1 MQKKNFCP
9 YCGAKL
15 SGEVRFCPQCGKK
28 LEDDSIN
35 NSEEVSQEESI
46 EENIPEQHSS
56 EEIVSDNTPKKQNE
70 GNEIPEEFPDGL
82 DENPSGIKKSK
93 TSVFIKIIIGIVVAG
108 LLFGLGYKLF
118 DVVDN
123 KKAQK
128 QAETKKEDT
137 KKTPEKESNSKKIG
151 DQTFHT
157 NIKGIG
163 EAEFISNTPNT
174 NESKYADATFEIEK
188 DGKTYEKLPGYEKN
202 NIRKDKVF
210 QSVDAVSF
218 QDCNSDNADDIII
231 INSYKVNKNVK
242 TESRIYIQGSD
253 QKFTL
258 DKDLSTRVNENG
270 SLATV
275 ADIVD
280 YLKQEESNTAEISSK
295 SEQKNSGQE
304 ASSDEWKQEESN
316 TAEIS
321 FKSEQKNSGQE
332 ASSDEWKQAYINWV
346 NQRPD
351 WTYVLFDV
359 NGDDIPEIA
368 AHSGNMADGGA
379 VGTYANGKVQEI
391 PIARGGL
398 ISVQGQN
405 VVDNSDGHMGR
416 YYDYVYKIDDG
427 RWVQIGDGEYG
438 DDGDTT
444 METDKYG
451 NSTIKFVYTWNG
463 EKVSEDEYS
472 ANLKKL
478 IDVDLADDIGYQEV
492 SSSEI
497 ISQIRNYTND
507 NKIILKQEDG
517 K

>member
-15 SGEVRFCPQCGKK
+15 SSEVRFCPQCGKK
-28 LEDDSIN
+28 LEDDNIN

-46 EENIPEQHSS
+46 GENIPEQHSS

-93 TSVFIKIIIGIVVAG
+93 TPVFIKIIIGIVVAG

-137 KKTPEKESNSKKIG
+137 KKIPEKESNSKKIG

-163 EAEFISNTPNT
+163 EVEFISNTPNT
-174 NESKYADATFEIEK
+174 NESKYADATFEIER

-231 INSYKVNKNVK
+231 INSYKENENVK
-242 TESRIYIQGSD
+242 IESRIYIQGSD

-304 ASSDEWKQEESN
+304 ASSDEWKE
-316 TAEIS
+316 
-321 FKSEQKNSGQE
+321 
-332 ASSDEWKQAYINWV
+332 AYINWV

-405 VVDNSDGHMGR
+405 VVDNSDGHVGR
-416 YYDYVYKIDDG
+416 YYDCVYKIDDG

-478 IDVDLADDIGYQEV
+478 IDVDLADEIGYQEV

>member
-15 SGEVRFCPQCGKK
+15 SSEVRFCPQCGKK

-56 EEIVSDNTPKKQNE
+56 GEIVSDNTPKKQNE
-70 GNEIPEEFPDGL
+70 GNEITEEFPDGL
-82 DENPSGIKKSK
+82 DENPSEIKKSK
-93 TSVFIKIIIGIVVAG
+93 TTVFIKIIIGIVVAG

-163 EAEFISNTPNT
+163 EVEFISNTPNT
-174 NESKYADATFEIEK
+174 NESKYADATFEIER

-231 INSYKVNKNVK
+231 INSYKENENVK

-270 SLATV
+270 SLTTV

-295 SEQKNSGQE
+295 SEQKNS
-304 ASSDEWKQEESN
+304 A
-316 TAEIS
+316 
-321 FKSEQKNSGQE
+321 QE

-351 WTYVLFDV
+351 WTYVLIDV

-405 VVDNSDGHMGR
+405 VVDNSDGHVGR
-416 YYDYVYKIDDG
+416 YYDCVYKIDDG

-438 DDGDTT
+438 DNGDTT

-478 IDVDLADDIGYQEV
+478 IDVDLADEIGYQEV

-497 ISQIRNYTND
+497 ISQIRKYTND

>member
-15 SGEVRFCPQCGKK
+15 SSEVRFCPQCGKK

-46 EENIPEQHSS
+46 GENIPEQHSS

-70 GNEIPEEFPDGL
+70 GNEISEEFPDGL
-82 DENPSGIKKSK
+82 DENPSGIRKSK
-93 TSVFIKIIIGIVVAG
+93 TPVFIKSIIGIVVAG
-108 LLFGLGYKLF
+108 VLFGLGYKLF

-128 QAETKKEDT
+128 QAETKKENT
-137 KKTPEKESNSKKIG
+137 KKIPEKESNSKKIG

-163 EAEFISNTPNT
+163 EVEFISNTPNT

-231 INSYKVNKNVK
+231 INSYKENENVK
-242 TESRIYIQGSD
+242 IESRIYIQGSD

-270 SLATV
+270 SLTTV

-280 YLKQEESNTAEISSK
+280 YLKQEEPNAAEKSSE
-295 SEQKNSGQE
+295 SRQVV
-304 ASSDEWKQEESN
+304 SSDEWKQE
-316 TAEIS
+316 
-321 FKSEQKNSGQE
+321 
-332 ASSDEWKQAYINWV
+332 YINWV

-391 PIARGGL
+391 PIARYGL

-427 RWVQIGDGEYG
+427 KWVQIGDGEYG
-438 DDGDTT
+438 DGGDATV
-444 METDKYG
+444 ETDEYG
-451 NSTIKFVYTWNG
+451 NDTINFKYTWNG
-463 EKVSEDEYS
+463 EEVSEDEYS
-472 ANLKKL
+472 AKLKKV
-478 IDVDLADDIGYQEV
+478 IDVDLADEIGYQEV
-492 SSSEI
+492 SSSQI
-497 ISQIRNYTND
+497 ISQIQNYTND
-507 NKIILKQEDG
+507 NKTILKQEDG

>member
-15 SGEVRFCPQCGKK
+15 SSEVRFCPQCGKK

-56 EEIVSDNTPKKQNE
+56 GEIVSDNTPKKKNE
-70 GNEIPEEFPDGL
+70 GNEITEEFPDGL

-93 TSVFIKIIIGIVVAG
+93 TPVFIKIIIGIVVAG

-163 EAEFISNTPNT
+163 EVEFISNTPNT

-188 DGKTYEKLPGYEKN
+188 DGKTYEKFPGYEKN

-231 INSYKVNKNVK
+231 INSYKENENVK
-242 TESRIYIQGSD
+242 IESRIYIQGSD

-304 ASSDEWKQEESN
+304 ASSDEWKQ
-316 TAEIS
+316 
-321 FKSEQKNSGQE
+321 
-332 ASSDEWKQAYINWV
+332 AYINWV

-351 WTYVLFDV
+351 WIYVLFDV

-405 VVDNSDGHMGR
+405 VVDNSDGHVGR

-478 IDVDLADDIGYQEV
+478 IDVDLADEIGYQEV

>member
-15 SGEVRFCPQCGKK
+15 SSEVRFCPQCGKK

-46 EENIPEQHSS
+46 GENIPEQHSS
-56 EEIVSDNTPKKQNE
+56 GEIVSDNTPKKQNE
-70 GNEIPEEFPDGL
+70 GNEITEEFPDGL
-82 DENPSGIKKSK
+82 DENPSEIKKSK
-93 TSVFIKIIIGIVVAG
+93 TPVFIKSIIGIVVAG

-137 KKTPEKESNSKKIG
+137 KKIPEKESNSKKIG

-163 EAEFISNTPNT
+163 EVEFISNTPNT

-231 INSYKVNKNVK
+231 INSYKENENVK
-242 TESRIYIQGSD
+242 IESRIYIQGSD

-270 SLATV
+270 LLATV

-280 YLKQEESNTAEISSK
+280 YLKQEESNTAEISS
-295 SEQKNSGQE
+295 
-304 ASSDEWKQEESN
+304 
-316 TAEIS
+316 
-321 FKSEQKNSGQE
+321 KSEQKNSGQE

-405 VVDNSDGHMGR
+405 VVDNSDGHVGR
-416 YYDYVYKIDDG
+416 YYDCVYKIDDG

-478 IDVDLADDIGYQEV
+478 IDVDLADEIGYQEV

>member
-15 SGEVRFCPQCGKK
+15 SSEVRFCPQCGKK

-46 EENIPEQHSS
+46 GENIPEQHSS

-70 GNEIPEEFPDGL
+70 GNEITEEFPDGL
-82 DENPSGIKKSK
+82 DENPSEIKKSK
-93 TSVFIKIIIGIVVAG
+93 TTVFIKIIIGIVVAG

-163 EAEFISNTPNT
+163 EVEFISNTPNT
-174 NESKYADATFEIEK
+174 NESKYADATFEIER

-231 INSYKVNKNVK
+231 INSYKENENVK

-270 SLATV
+270 SLTTV

-304 ASSDEWKQEESN
+304 ASSDEWKE
-316 TAEIS
+316 
-321 FKSEQKNSGQE
+321 
-332 ASSDEWKQAYINWV
+332 AYINWV

-391 PIARGGL
+391 PIARCGL

-416 YYDYVYKIDDG
+416 YYDCVYKIDDG

-478 IDVDLADDIGYQEV
+478 IDVDLADEIGYQEV

>member
-15 SGEVRFCPQCGKK
+15 SSEVRFCPQCGKK

-46 EENIPEQHSS
+46 GENIPEQHSS

-70 GNEIPEEFPDGL
+70 GNEISEEFPDGL

-137 KKTPEKESNSKKIG
+137 KKTPEKESNSKDTKKTPEKESNSKKIG

-188 DGKTYEKLPGYEKN
+188 DGKTYEKLPEYEKN

-231 INSYKVNKNVK
+231 INSYKENENVK

-270 SLATV
+270 SLTTV

-280 YLKQEESNTAEISSK
+280 YLKQEESNTAEISS
-295 SEQKNSGQE
+295 
-304 ASSDEWKQEESN
+304 
-316 TAEIS
+316 
-321 FKSEQKNSGQE
+321 KSEQKNSGQE

-391 PIARGGL
+391 PIARCGL

-478 IDVDLADDIGYQEV
+478 IDVDLADEIGYQEV

-497 ISQIRNYTND
+497 ISQIRKYTND

>member
-15 SGEVRFCPQCGKK
+15 SSEVRFCPQCGKK

-46 EENIPEQHSS
+46 GENIPEQHSS

-137 KKTPEKESNSKKIG
+137 KKTPEKESNSKDTKKTPEKESNSKKIG

-174 NESKYADATFEIEK
+174 NESKYADATFEIER

-231 INSYKVNKNVK
+231 INSYKENENVK
-242 TESRIYIQGSD
+242 IESRIYIQGSD

-304 ASSDEWKQEESN
+304 ASSDEWKE
-316 TAEIS
+316 
-321 FKSEQKNSGQE
+321 
-332 ASSDEWKQAYINWV
+332 AYINWV

-405 VVDNSDGHMGR
+405 VVDNSDGHVGR
-416 YYDYVYKIDDG
+416 YYDCVYKIDDG

-463 EKVSEDEYS
+463 EKVSEDGYS

-478 IDVDLADDIGYQEV
+478 IDVDLADEIGYQEV

>member
-15 SGEVRFCPQCGKK
+15 SSEVRFCPQCGKK

-35 NSEEVSQEESI
+35 NSEEF
-46 EENIPEQHSS
+46 
-56 EEIVSDNTPKKQNE
+56 SDDPN
-70 GNEIPEEFPDGL
+70 
-82 DENPSGIKKSK
+82 ENPPEDKKAK
-93 TSVFIKIIIGIVVAG
+93 MPLFIKIIIGIVVVG

-118 DVVDN
+118 DVADN

-163 EAEFISNTPNT
+163 EVEFISNTPNT

-231 INSYKVNKNVK
+231 INSYKENENVK
-242 TESRIYIQGSD
+242 IESRIYIQGSD

-304 ASSDEWKQEESN
+304 ASSDEWKQ
-316 TAEIS
+316 
-321 FKSEQKNSGQE
+321 
-332 ASSDEWKQAYINWV
+332 AYINWV

-351 WTYVLFDV
+351 WTYELFDV

-368 AHSGNMADGGA
+368 AHSWQMA
-379 VGTYANGKVQEI
+379 VQWE
-391 PIARGGL
+391 PMRT
-398 ISVQGQN
+398 
-405 VVDNSDGHMGR
+405 
-416 YYDYVYKIDDG
+416 
-427 RWVQIGDGEYG
+427 E
-438 DDGDTT
+438 
-444 METDKYG
+444 KYR
-451 NSTIKFVYTWNG
+451 KF
-463 EKVSEDEYS
+463 
-472 ANLKKL
+472 
-478 IDVDLADDIGYQEV
+478 Q
-492 SSSEI
+492 
-497 ISQIRNYTND
+497 
-507 NKIILKQEDG
+507 
-517 K
+517 

>member
-15 SGEVRFCPQCGKK
+15 SSEVRFCPQCGKK

-46 EENIPEQHSS
+46 GENIPEQHSS

-137 KKTPEKESNSKKIG
+137 KKTPEKESNSKDTKKTPEKESNSKKIG

-163 EAEFISNTPNT
+163 EVEFISNTPNT

-231 INSYKVNKNVK
+231 INSYKENENVK
-242 TESRIYIQGSD
+242 IESRIYIQGSD

-304 ASSDEWKQEESN
+304 ASSDEWKQ
-316 TAEIS
+316 
-321 FKSEQKNSGQE
+321 
-332 ASSDEWKQAYINWV
+332 AYINWV

-351 WTYVLFDV
+351 WTYELFDV

-416 YYDYVYKIDDG
+416 YYDCVYKIDDG

-438 DDGDTT
+438 DDGDIT

-478 IDVDLADDIGYQEV
+478 IDVDLADEIGYQEI

>member
-15 SGEVRFCPQCGKK
+15 SSEVRFCPQCGKK

-46 EENIPEQHSS
+46 GENIPEQHSS
-56 EEIVSDNTPKKQNE
+56 GEIVSDNTPKKQNE
-70 GNEIPEEFPDGL
+70 GNEITEEFPDGL
-82 DENPSGIKKSK
+82 DENPSEIKKSK
-93 TSVFIKIIIGIVVAG
+93 TTVFIKIIIGIVVAG

-128 QAETKKEDT
+128 QAETKKENT
-137 KKTPEKESNSKKIG
+137 KKIPEKESNSKKIA

-163 EAEFISNTPNT
+163 EVEFISNTPNT

-231 INSYKVNKNVK
+231 INSYKENENVK

-304 ASSDEWKQEESN
+304 ASSDEWKE
-316 TAEIS
+316 
-321 FKSEQKNSGQE
+321 
-332 ASSDEWKQAYINWV
+332 AYINWV

-405 VVDNSDGHMGR
+405 VVDNSDGHVGR
-416 YYDYVYKIDDG
+416 YYDCVYKIDDG

-438 DDGDTT
+438 DNGDTT

-478 IDVDLADDIGYQEV
+478 IDVDLADEIGYQEV

>member
-15 SGEVRFCPQCGKK
+15 SSEIRFCPQCGKK

-46 EENIPEQHSS
+46 GENIPEQHSS

-128 QAETKKEDT
+128 QAETKKEDTKKTPEKESNSKDT

-231 INSYKVNKNVK
+231 INSYKVNENVK

-304 ASSDEWKQEESN
+304 ASSDEWKE
-316 TAEIS
+316 
-321 FKSEQKNSGQE
+321 
-332 ASSDEWKQAYINWV
+332 AYINWV

-405 VVDNSDGHMGR
+405 VVDNSDGHVGR
-416 YYDYVYKIDDG
+416 YYDCVYKIDDG

-438 DDGDTT
+438 DNGDTT

-478 IDVDLADDIGYQEV
+478 IDVDLADEIGYQEV

-497 ISQIRNYTND
+497 ISQIRKYTND

>member
-15 SGEVRFCPQCGKK
+15 SSEVRFCPQCGKK

-46 EENIPEQHSS
+46 GENIPEQHSS

-70 GNEIPEEFPDGL
+70 GNEIPEEFPEGL

-128 QAETKKEDT
+128 QAETKKEDTKKTPEKESNSKDT

-304 ASSDEWKQEESN
+304 ASSDEWKQ
-316 TAEIS
+316 
-321 FKSEQKNSGQE
+321 
-332 ASSDEWKQAYINWV
+332 AYINWV

-472 ANLKKL
+472 ANLKKM

>member
-15 SGEVRFCPQCGKK
+15 SSEVRFCPQCGKK

-46 EENIPEQHSS
+46 GENIPEQHSS

-93 TSVFIKIIIGIVVAG
+93 TPVFIKIIIGIVVAG

-163 EAEFISNTPNT
+163 EVEFISNTPNT
-174 NESKYADATFEIEK
+174 NESKYADATFEIER

-231 INSYKVNKNVK
+231 INSYKENENVK

-270 SLATV
+270 SLTTV

-280 YLKQEESNTAEISSK
+280 YLKQEESNTAEISS
-295 SEQKNSGQE
+295 
-304 ASSDEWKQEESN
+304 
-316 TAEIS
+316 
-321 FKSEQKNSGQE
+321 KSEQKNSGQE

-391 PIARGGL
+391 PIARCGL

-478 IDVDLADDIGYQEV
+478 IDVDLADEIGYQEV

>member
-9 YCGAKL
+9 CCGAKL
-15 SGEVRFCPQCGKK
+15 SSEVRFCPQCGKK

-46 EENIPEQHSS
+46 GENIPEQHSS

-137 KKTPEKESNSKKIG
+137 KKTPEKESNSKDTKKTPEKESNSKKIG

-231 INSYKVNKNVK
+231 INSYKENENVK

-304 ASSDEWKQEESN
+304 ASSDEWKE
-316 TAEIS
+316 
-321 FKSEQKNSGQE
+321 
-332 ASSDEWKQAYINWV
+332 AYINWV

-405 VVDNSDGHMGR
+405 VVDNSDGHVGR
-416 YYDYVYKIDDG
+416 YYDCVYKIDDG

-438 DDGDTT
+438 DNGDTT

-478 IDVDLADDIGYQEV
+478 IDVDLADEIGYQEV
-492 SSSEI
+492 FSSEI
-497 ISQIRNYTND
+497 ISQIRKYTND

>member
-15 SGEVRFCPQCGKK
+15 SSEVRFCPQCGKK
-28 LEDDSIN
+28 LEDDNIN

-46 EENIPEQHSS
+46 GENIPEQHSS

-93 TSVFIKIIIGIVVAG
+93 TPVFIKIIIGIVVAG

-118 DVVDN
+118 DVADN

-137 KKTPEKESNSKKIG
+137 KKTLEKESNSKKIG

-163 EAEFISNTPNT
+163 EVEFISNTPNT

-304 ASSDEWKQEESN
+304 ASSDEWKQ
-316 TAEIS
+316 
-321 FKSEQKNSGQE
+321 
-332 ASSDEWKQAYINWV
+332 AYINWV

-351 WTYVLFDV
+351 WTYVLIDV

-368 AHSGNMADGGA
+368 TIGTCMADGGA
-379 VGTYANGKVQEI
+379 VATYANGEVQELQTYRAGI
-391 PIARGGL
+391 FYM
-398 ISVQGQN
+398 QGQN
-405 VVDNSDGHMGR
+405 AIDNEDGNMGN
-416 YYDYVYKIDDG
+416 YYDRVFKIEDG
-427 RWVQIGDGEYG
+427 KWVQIGDGAYGDESDDPVETDEYG
-438 DDGDTT
+438 NDTINF
-444 METDKYG
+444 K
-451 NSTIKFVYTWNG
+451 YTWNG
-463 EKVSEDEYS
+463 KDVSEEEYS
-472 ANLKKL
+472 SNLGKVFNIDRAEL
-478 IDVDLADDIGYQEV
+478 ISEQGV
-492 SSSEI
+492 SASEI
-497 ISQIRNYTND
+497 ITQIQNF
-507 NKIILKQEDG
+507 
-517 K
+517 

>member
-15 SGEVRFCPQCGKK
+15 SSEVRFCPQCGKK

-46 EENIPEQHSS
+46 GENIPEQHSS
-56 EEIVSDNTPKKQNE
+56 KEIVSDNTPKKQNE
-70 GNEIPEEFPDGL
+70 GNEITEEFPDGL
-82 DENPSGIKKSK
+82 DENPSEIKKSK
-93 TSVFIKIIIGIVVAG
+93 TTVFIKIIIGIVVAG

-137 KKTPEKESNSKKIG
+137 KKTPVKESNSKKIG

-163 EAEFISNTPNT
+163 EVEFISNTPNT
-174 NESKYADATFEIEK
+174 NESKYADATFEIER

-231 INSYKVNKNVK
+231 INSYKENENVK
-242 TESRIYIQGSD
+242 IESRIYIQGSD

-280 YLKQEESNTAEISSK
+280 YLKQEESNTAEISS
-295 SEQKNSGQE
+295 
-304 ASSDEWKQEESN
+304 
-316 TAEIS
+316 
-321 FKSEQKNSGQE
+321 KSEQKNSGQE

-391 PIARGGL
+391 PIARCGL

-416 YYDYVYKIDDG
+416 YYDCVYKIDDG
-427 RWVQIGDGEYG
+427 KWVQIGDGEYG
-438 DDGDTT
+438 DGGDATV
-444 METDKYG
+444 ETDEYG
-451 NSTIKFVYTWNG
+451 NDTINFKYTWNG
-463 EKVSEDEYS
+463 EEVSEDEYS
-472 ANLKKL
+472 AKLKKV
-478 IDVDLADDIGYQEV
+478 IDVDLADEIGYQEV
-492 SSSEI
+492 SSSQI
-497 ISQIRNYTND
+497 ISQIQNYTND
-507 NKIILKQEDG
+507 NKTILKQEDG

>member
-15 SGEVRFCPQCGKK
+15 SSEVRFCPQCGKK

-46 EENIPEQHSS
+46 GENIPEQHSS

-70 GNEIPEEFPDGL
+70 GNEILEEFPDGL

-93 TSVFIKIIIGIVVAG
+93 TPVFIKIIIGIVVAG

-118 DVVDN
+118 DVADN

-128 QAETKKEDT
+128 QAETKKEDTKKTPEKESNSKDT

-231 INSYKVNKNVK
+231 INSYKENENVK
-242 TESRIYIQGSD
+242 IESRIYIQGSD

-304 ASSDEWKQEESN
+304 ASSDEWKE
-316 TAEIS
+316 
-321 FKSEQKNSGQE
+321 
-332 ASSDEWKQAYINWV
+332 AYINWV

-405 VVDNSDGHMGR
+405 VVDNSDGHVGR
-416 YYDYVYKIDDG
+416 YYDCVYKIDDG

-478 IDVDLADDIGYQEV
+478 IDVDLADEIGYQEV

>member
-15 SGEVRFCPQCGKK
+15 SSEVRFCPQCGKK

-46 EENIPEQHSS
+46 GENIPEQHSS
-56 EEIVSDNTPKKQNE
+56 EEMVSDNTPKKQNE
-70 GNEIPEEFPDGL
+70 GNEISEEFPDGL
-82 DENPSGIKKSK
+82 DENPSGIRKSK
-93 TSVFIKIIIGIVVAG
+93 TPVFIKSIIGIVVAG
-108 LLFGLGYKLF
+108 VLFGLGYKLF

-128 QAETKKEDT
+128 QAETKKENT
-137 KKTPEKESNSKKIG
+137 KKIPEKESNSKKIG

-231 INSYKVNKNVK
+231 INSYKENENVK
-242 TESRIYIQGSD
+242 IESRIYIQGSD

-304 ASSDEWKQEESN
+304 ASSDEWKQ
-316 TAEIS
+316 
-321 FKSEQKNSGQE
+321 
-332 ASSDEWKQAYINWV
+332 AYINWV

-351 WTYVLFDV
+351 WTYELFDV

-368 AHSGNMADGGA
+368 AIGTCMADGGA

-391 PIARGGL
+391 PIARCGL

-463 EKVSEDEYS
+463 GKVSEDEYS

-478 IDVDLADDIGYQEV
+478 IDVDLADVIGYQGL

>member
-15 SGEVRFCPQCGKK
+15 SSEVRFCPQCGKK

-46 EENIPEQHSS
+46 GENIPEQHSS

-93 TSVFIKIIIGIVVAG
+93 TPVFIKIIIGIVVAG

-163 EAEFISNTPNT
+163 EVEFISNTPNT

-231 INSYKVNKNVK
+231 INSYKENENVK
-242 TESRIYIQGSD
+242 IESRIYIQGSD

-304 ASSDEWKQEESN
+304 ASSDEWKE
-316 TAEIS
+316 
-321 FKSEQKNSGQE
+321 
-332 ASSDEWKQAYINWV
+332 AYINWV

-351 WTYVLFDV
+351 WTYV

-391 PIARGGL
+391 PIARCGL

-478 IDVDLADDIGYQEV
+478 IDVDLADEIGYQEV

>member
-15 SGEVRFCPQCGKK
+15 SSEVRFCPQCGKK

-56 EEIVSDNTPKKQNE
+56 GEIVSDNTPKKQNE
-70 GNEIPEEFPDGL
+70 GNEITEEFPDGL
-82 DENPSGIKKSK
+82 DENPSVIKKSK
-93 TSVFIKIIIGIVVAG
+93 TTVFIKIIIGIVVAG

-151 DQTFHT
+151 DQTFHI

-163 EAEFISNTPNT
+163 EVEFISNTPNT

-304 ASSDEWKQEESN
+304 ASSDEWKQ
-316 TAEIS
+316 
-321 FKSEQKNSGQE
+321 
-332 ASSDEWKQAYINWV
+332 AYINWV

-391 PIARGGL
+391 PIARCGL

-416 YYDYVYKIDDG
+416 YYDCVYKIDDG
-427 RWVQIGDGEYG
+427 RWIQIGDGEYR

-478 IDVDLADDIGYQEV
+478 IDVDLADEIGYQEV

>member
-15 SGEVRFCPQCGKK
+15 SSEVRFCPQCGKK

-46 EENIPEQHSS
+46 GENIPEQHSS

-137 KKTPEKESNSKKIG
+137 KKTPEKESNSKDTKKTPEKESNSKKIG

-218 QDCNSDNADDIII
+218 QDFNSDNADDIII

-304 ASSDEWKQEESN
+304 ASSDEWKQ
-316 TAEIS
+316 
-321 FKSEQKNSGQE
+321 
-332 ASSDEWKQAYINWV
+332 AYINWV

-405 VVDNSDGHMGR
+405 VVDNSDGHVGR
-416 YYDYVYKIDDG
+416 YYDCVYKIDDG

-438 DDGDTT
+438 DNGDTT

-478 IDVDLADDIGYQEV
+478 IDVDLADEIGYQEV

-497 ISQIRNYTND
+497 ISQIRKYTND

>member
-56 EEIVSDNTPKKQNE
+56 GEIVSDNTPKKKNE
-70 GNEIPEEFPDGL
+70 GNEITEEFPDGL

-93 TSVFIKIIIGIVVAG
+93 TPVFIKIIIGIVVAG

-163 EAEFISNTPNT
+163 EVEFISNTPNT

-188 DGKTYEKLPGYEKN
+188 DGKTYEKFPGYEKN

-231 INSYKVNKNVK
+231 INSYKENENVK
-242 TESRIYIQGSD
+242 IESRIYIQGSD

-304 ASSDEWKQEESN
+304 ASSDEWKE
-316 TAEIS
+316 
-321 FKSEQKNSGQE
+321 
-332 ASSDEWKQAYINWV
+332 AYINWV

-405 VVDNSDGHMGR
+405 VVDNSDGHVGR
-416 YYDYVYKIDDG
+416 YYDCVYKIDDG

-478 IDVDLADDIGYQEV
+478 IDVDLADEIGYQEV

>member
-15 SGEVRFCPQCGKK
+15 SSEVRFCPQCGKK

-46 EENIPEQHSS
+46 GENIPEQHSS

-93 TSVFIKIIIGIVVAG
+93 TPVFIKIIIGIVVAG

-163 EAEFISNTPNT
+163 EVEFISNTPNT

-202 NIRKDKVF
+202 NIRKEKVF

-231 INSYKVNKNVK
+231 INSYKENENVK
-242 TESRIYIQGSD
+242 IESRIYIQGSD

-280 YLKQEESNTAEISSK
+280 YLKQEESNTAEISS
-295 SEQKNSGQE
+295 
-304 ASSDEWKQEESN
+304 
-316 TAEIS
+316 
-321 FKSEQKNSGQE
+321 KSEQKNSGQE

-391 PIARGGL
+391 PIARCGL

-438 DDGDTT
+438 DDKDTT

-478 IDVDLADDIGYQEV
+478 IDVDLADEIGYQEV

>member
-137 KKTPEKESNSKKIG
+137 KKTPEKESNSKDTKKTPEKESNSKKIG

-231 INSYKVNKNVK
+231 INSYKENENVK
-242 TESRIYIQGSD
+242 IESRIYIQGSD

-280 YLKQEESNTAEISSK
+280 YLKQEESNTAEISS
-295 SEQKNSGQE
+295 
-304 ASSDEWKQEESN
+304 
-316 TAEIS
+316 
-321 FKSEQKNSGQE
+321 KSEQKNSGQE

-391 PIARGGL
+391 PIARCGL

-478 IDVDLADDIGYQEV
+478 IDVDLADEIGYQEV

>member
-56 EEIVSDNTPKKQNE
+56 GEIVSDNTPKKKNE
-70 GNEIPEEFPDGL
+70 GNEITEEFPDGL

-93 TSVFIKIIIGIVVAG
+93 TPVFIKIIIGIVVAG

-163 EAEFISNTPNT
+163 EVEFISNTPNT

-188 DGKTYEKLPGYEKN
+188 DGKTYEKFPGYEKN

-231 INSYKVNKNVK
+231 INSYKENENVK
-242 TESRIYIQGSD
+242 IESRIYIQGSD

-304 ASSDEWKQEESN
+304 ASSDEWKQ
-316 TAEIS
+316 
-321 FKSEQKNSGQE
+321 
-332 ASSDEWKQAYINWV
+332 AYINWV

-351 WTYVLFDV
+351 WIYVLFDV

-368 AHSGNMADGGA
+368 AHSGNMAYGGA

-405 VVDNSDGHMGR
+405 VVDNSDGHVGR

-478 IDVDLADDIGYQEV
+478 IDVDLADEIGYQEV

>member
-15 SGEVRFCPQCGKK
+15 NGEARFCPQCGKK
-28 LEDDSIN
+28 MEDDSVN
-35 NSEEVSQEESI
+35 DSEIVSQEESNT
-46 EENIPEQHSS
+46 EENSEKRLS
-56 EEIVSDNTPKKQNE
+56 EEIISDETPE
-70 GNEIPEEFPDGL
+70 NEILEEIPD
-82 DENPSGIKKSK
+82 DPNENPPKDKKSK
-93 TSVFIKIIIGIVVAG
+93 MPMFIKIIIGIVVAG

-118 DVVDN
+118 DMTDN
-123 KKAQK
+123 KKSQK
-128 QAETKKEDT
+128 QDGTKKEDT
-137 KKTPEKESNSKKIG
+137 KKTPKKESNSKKIG

-163 EAEFISNTPNT
+163 EVEFISNTPNT

-218 QDCNSDNADDIII
+218 QDCNNDSADDIII
-231 INSYKVNKNVK
+231 INSYKENENVK

-258 DKDLSTRVNENG
+258 DKDLSARVNENG
-270 SLATV
+270 SLTTV

-280 YLKQEESNTAEISSK
+280 YLQQEETNTAEESSESGQKESSSNLKQEEANTTEKASK
-295 SEQKNSGQE
+295 SGQKV
-304 ASSDEWKQEESN
+304 SS
-316 TAEIS
+316 A
-321 FKSEQKNSGQE
+321 
-332 ASSDEWKQAYINWV
+332 EWKQAYIDWV

-368 AHSGNMADGGA
+368 AHGKGMAEGGA
-379 VGTYANGKVQEI
+379 VGTYANGEVQEI
-391 PIARGGL
+391 PIARYGL

-416 YYDYVYKIDDG
+416 YYDCVYKIDDG

-478 IDVDLADDIGYQEV
+478 IDVDLADEIGYQEV

>member
-46 EENIPEQHSS
+46 GENIPEQHSS
-56 EEIVSDNTPKKQNE
+56 EEIVADNTTKMQNE
-70 GNEIPEEFPDGL
+70 GNEITEEFPDGL

-93 TSVFIKIIIGIVVAG
+93 TPVFIKIIIGIVVAG

-118 DVVDN
+118 DVADN

-163 EAEFISNTPNT
+163 EVEFISNTPNT
-174 NESKYADATFEIEK
+174 NESKYADATFEIDK

-231 INSYKVNKNVK
+231 INSYKENENIE

-253 QKFTL
+253 QKFIL
-258 DKDLSTRVNENG
+258 DKELSTKVNENG
-270 SLATV
+270 SLTTV

-280 YLKQEESNTAEISSK
+280 YLKQKETNTTEKSSK
-295 SEQKNSGQE
+295 SEQKV
-304 ASSDEWKQEESN
+304 
-316 TAEIS
+316 
-321 FKSEQKNSGQE
+321 
-332 ASSDEWKQAYINWV
+332 SSDEWKQAYIDWV

-391 PIARGGL
+391 PIARYGL

-427 RWVQIGDGEYG
+427 KWVQIGDGEYG
-438 DDGDTT
+438 DGGDATV
-444 METDKYG
+444 ETDEYG
-451 NSTIKFVYTWNG
+451 NDTINFKYTWNG
-463 EKVSEDEYS
+463 DEVSEDEYS
-472 ANLKKL
+472 AKLKKV
-478 IDVDLADDIGYQEV
+478 IDVDLADEIGYQEV

-497 ISQIRNYTND
+497 ISQIQNYTND
-507 NKIILKQEDG
+507 NKTILKQEDG

>member
-15 SGEVRFCPQCGKK
+15 SSEVRFCPQCGKK

-35 NSEEVSQEESI
+35 NSEEF
-46 EENIPEQHSS
+46 
-56 EEIVSDNTPKKQNE
+56 SDDPN
-70 GNEIPEEFPDGL
+70 
-82 DENPSGIKKSK
+82 ENPPEDKKAK
-93 TSVFIKIIIGIVVAG
+93 MPLFIKIIIGIVVVG

-118 DVVDN
+118 DVADN

-163 EAEFISNTPNT
+163 EVEFISNTPNT

-231 INSYKVNKNVK
+231 INSYKENENVK
-242 TESRIYIQGSD
+242 IESRIYIQGSD

-304 ASSDEWKQEESN
+304 ASSDEWKQ
-316 TAEIS
+316 
-321 FKSEQKNSGQE
+321 
-332 ASSDEWKQAYINWV
+332 AYINWV

-351 WTYVLFDV
+351 WTYELFDV

-416 YYDYVYKIDDG
+416 YYDCVYKIDDG

-438 DDGDTT
+438 DDGDIT

-463 EKVSEDEYS
+463 EKVSEDE
-472 ANLKKL
+472 
-478 IDVDLADDIGYQEV
+478 
-492 SSSEI
+492 
-497 ISQIRNYTND
+497 
-507 NKIILKQEDG
+507 
-517 K
+517 

>member
-15 SGEVRFCPQCGKK
+15 SSEVRFCPQCGKK

-46 EENIPEQHSS
+46 GENIPEQHSS
-56 EEIVSDNTPKKQNE
+56 EEIVSDNTPKKQNK

-128 QAETKKEDT
+128 QAETKKEDTKKTPEKESNSKDT

-304 ASSDEWKQEESN
+304 ASSDEWKQ
-316 TAEIS
+316 
-321 FKSEQKNSGQE
+321 
-332 ASSDEWKQAYINWV
+332 AYINWV

-405 VVDNSDGHMGR
+405 VVDNSDGHVGR
-416 YYDYVYKIDDG
+416 YYDCVYKIDDG

-478 IDVDLADDIGYQEV
+478 IDVDLADEIGYQEV

>member
-56 EEIVSDNTPKKQNE
+56 GEIVSDNTPKKKNE
-70 GNEIPEEFPDGL
+70 GNEITEEFPDGL

-93 TSVFIKIIIGIVVAG
+93 TPVFIKIIIGIVVAG

-128 QAETKKEDT
+128 QAETKKEDTKKTPEKESNSKDT

-258 DKDLSTRVNENG
+258 DIVLSTRVNENG

-280 YLKQEESNTAEISSK
+280 YLKQEESNTAEISS
-295 SEQKNSGQE
+295 
-304 ASSDEWKQEESN
+304 
-316 TAEIS
+316 
-321 FKSEQKNSGQE
+321 KSEQKNSGQE

-405 VVDNSDGHMGR
+405 VVDNSDGHVGR
-416 YYDYVYKIDDG
+416 YYDCVYKIDDG

-438 DDGDTT
+438 DNGDTT

-478 IDVDLADDIGYQEV
+478 IDVDLADEIGYQEV

-497 ISQIRNYTND
+497 ISQIRKYTND

>member
-15 SGEVRFCPQCGKK
+15 SSEVRFCPQCGKK

-56 EEIVSDNTPKKQNE
+56 EEIVSDNTPKRQNE

-93 TSVFIKIIIGIVVAG
+93 TPVFIKIIIGIVVAG

-174 NESKYADATFEIEK
+174 NESKYADATFEIER

-231 INSYKVNKNVK
+231 INSYKENENVK

-270 SLATV
+270 SLTTV

-280 YLKQEESNTAEISSK
+280 YLKQEESNTAEISS
-295 SEQKNSGQE
+295 
-304 ASSDEWKQEESN
+304 
-316 TAEIS
+316 
-321 FKSEQKNSGQE
+321 KSEQKNSGQE

-405 VVDNSDGHMGR
+405 VVDNSDGHVGR
-416 YYDYVYKIDDG
+416 YYDCVYKIDDG

-478 IDVDLADDIGYQEV
+478 IDVDLADEIGYQ
-492 SSSEI
+492 
-497 ISQIRNYTND
+497 R
-507 NKIILKQEDG
+507 KRMGLPR
-517 K
+517 

>member
-15 SGEVRFCPQCGKK
+15 SSDVRFCPQCGKK

-46 EENIPEQHSS
+46 GENIPEQHSS

-93 TSVFIKIIIGIVVAG
+93 TPVFIKIIIGIVVAG

-163 EAEFISNTPNT
+163 EVEFISNTPNT

-231 INSYKVNKNVK
+231 INSYKENENVK
-242 TESRIYIQGSD
+242 IESRIYIQGSD

-304 ASSDEWKQEESN
+304 ASSDEWKE
-316 TAEIS
+316 
-321 FKSEQKNSGQE
+321 
-332 ASSDEWKQAYINWV
+332 AYINWV

-391 PIARGGL
+391 PIARCGL

-478 IDVDLADDIGYQEV
+478 IDVDLADEIGYQEV

>member
-15 SGEVRFCPQCGKK
+15 SSEVRFCPQCGKK
-28 LEDDSIN
+28 LEDDNIN

-46 EENIPEQHSS
+46 GENIPEQHSS

-137 KKTPEKESNSKKIG
+137 KKTPEKESNSKDTKKTPKKESNSKKIG

-304 ASSDEWKQEESN
+304 ASSDEWKE
-316 TAEIS
+316 
-321 FKSEQKNSGQE
+321 
-332 ASSDEWKQAYINWV
+332 AYINWV

-391 PIARGGL
+391 PIARCGL

-416 YYDYVYKIDDG
+416 YYDCVYKIDDG

-451 NSTIKFVYTWNG
+451 NSIIKFVYTWNG

-478 IDVDLADDIGYQEV
+478 IDVDLADEIGYQEI

>member
-15 SGEVRFCPQCGKK
+15 SSEVRFCPQCGKK

-56 EEIVSDNTPKKQNE
+56 GEIVSDNTPKKQNE

-137 KKTPEKESNSKKIG
+137 KKTPEKESNSKDTKKTPEKESNSKKIG

-188 DGKTYEKLPGYEKN
+188 DGKTYEKLPEYEKN

-231 INSYKVNKNVK
+231 INSYKENENVK

-270 SLATV
+270 SLTTV

-280 YLKQEESNTAEISSK
+280 YLKQEESNTAEISS
-295 SEQKNSGQE
+295 
-304 ASSDEWKQEESN
+304 
-316 TAEIS
+316 
-321 FKSEQKNSGQE
+321 KSEQKNSGQE

-405 VVDNSDGHMGR
+405 VVDNSDGHVGR
-416 YYDYVYKIDDG
+416 YYDCVYKIDDG

-438 DDGDTT
+438 DNGDTT

-478 IDVDLADDIGYQEV
+478 IDVDLADEIGYQEV

-497 ISQIRNYTND
+497 ISQIRKYTND

>member
-56 EEIVSDNTPKKQNE
+56 GEIVSDNTPKKKNE
-70 GNEIPEEFPDGL
+70 GNEITEEFPDGL

-93 TSVFIKIIIGIVVAG
+93 TPVFIKIIIGIVVAG

-128 QAETKKEDT
+128 QAETKKEDTKKTPEKESNSKDT

-304 ASSDEWKQEESN
+304 ASSDEWKQ
-316 TAEIS
+316 
-321 FKSEQKNSGQE
+321 
-332 ASSDEWKQAYINWV
+332 AYINWV

-405 VVDNSDGHMGR
+405 VVDNSDGHVGR
-416 YYDYVYKIDDG
+416 YYDCVYKIDDG

-438 DDGDTT
+438 DNGDTT

-478 IDVDLADDIGYQEV
+478 IDVDLADEIGYQEV

-497 ISQIRNYTND
+497 ISQIRKYTND

>member
-15 SGEVRFCPQCGKK
+15 SSEVRFCPQCGKK

-46 EENIPEQHSS
+46 GENIPEQHSS

-137 KKTPEKESNSKKIG
+137 KKTPEKKSNSKKIG

-163 EAEFISNTPNT
+163 EVEFISNTPNT

-304 ASSDEWKQEESN
+304 ASSDEWKQ
-316 TAEIS
+316 
-321 FKSEQKNSGQE
+321 
-332 ASSDEWKQAYINWV
+332 AYINWV
-346 NQRPD
+346 NQRLD

-405 VVDNSDGHMGR
+405 VVDNSDGHVGR

-478 IDVDLADDIGYQEV
+478 IDVDLADEIGYQEV

>member
-15 SGEVRFCPQCGKK
+15 SSEVRFCPQCGKK

-46 EENIPEQHSS
+46 GENIPEQHSS

-70 GNEIPEEFPDGL
+70 GNEIPEEFSDGL

-137 KKTPEKESNSKKIG
+137 KKTPEKESNSKDTKKTPEKESNSKKIG

-157 NIKGIG
+157 NINGIG

-231 INSYKVNKNVK
+231 INSYKENENVK
-242 TESRIYIQGSD
+242 IESRIYIQGSD

-270 SLATV
+270 SLAMV

-304 ASSDEWKQEESN
+304 ASSDEWKQ
-316 TAEIS
+316 
-321 FKSEQKNSGQE
+321 
-332 ASSDEWKQAYINWV
+332 AYINWV

-351 WTYVLFDV
+351 WTYELFDV

-391 PIARGGL
+391 PIARGGF

-416 YYDYVYKIDDG
+416 YYDCVYKIDDG

-478 IDVDLADDIGYQEV
+478 IDVDLADEIGYQEI

>member
-15 SGEVRFCPQCGKK
+15 SSEVRFCPQCGKK
-28 LEDDSIN
+28 LEDDNIN

-46 EENIPEQHSS
+46 GENIPEQHSS

-93 TSVFIKIIIGIVVAG
+93 TPVFIKIIIGIVVAG

-163 EAEFISNTPNT
+163 EVEFISNTPNT

-304 ASSDEWKQEESN
+304 ASSDEWKQ
-316 TAEIS
+316 
-321 FKSEQKNSGQE
+321 
-332 ASSDEWKQAYINWV
+332 AYINWV

-351 WTYVLFDV
+351 WTYVLFDI

-405 VVDNSDGHMGR
+405 VVDNSDGHVGR
-416 YYDYVYKIDDG
+416 YYDCVYKIDDG

-478 IDVDLADDIGYQEV
+478 IDVDLADEIGYQEV

>member
-15 SGEVRFCPQCGKK
+15 SSEVRFCPQCGKK

-46 EENIPEQHSS
+46 GENIPEQHSS

-70 GNEIPEEFPDGL
+70 GNEISEEFPDGL
-82 DENPSGIKKSK
+82 DENPSGIRKSK
-93 TSVFIKIIIGIVVAG
+93 TPVFIKSIIGIVVAG
-108 LLFGLGYKLF
+108 VLFGLGYKLF

-128 QAETKKEDT
+128 QAETKKENTKKIPEKESNSKDT

-163 EAEFISNTPNT
+163 EVEFISNTPNT

-304 ASSDEWKQEESN
+304 ASSDEWKQ
-316 TAEIS
+316 
-321 FKSEQKNSGQE
+321 
-332 ASSDEWKQAYINWV
+332 AYINWV

-351 WTYVLFDV
+351 WTYELFDV

-368 AHSGNMADGGA
+368 AIGTCMADGGA

-391 PIARGGL
+391 PIARCGL

-451 NSTIKFVYTWNG
+451 KSTIKFVYTWNG

-478 IDVDLADDIGYQEV
+478 IDVDLADVIGYQGL